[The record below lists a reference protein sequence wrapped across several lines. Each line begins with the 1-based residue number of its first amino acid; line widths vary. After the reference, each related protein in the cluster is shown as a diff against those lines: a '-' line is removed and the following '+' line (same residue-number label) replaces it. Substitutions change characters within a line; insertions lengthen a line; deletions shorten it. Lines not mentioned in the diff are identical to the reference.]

1 MAPNPRDRMASCAR
15 STPSPPPR
23 CSPFLGLSGCG
34 YHTLGAAT
42 HLPPDVKTLAV
53 PVFATRT
60 DSNGTETALTQAV
73 VREFITRTRFRV
85 TTDSGADADA
95 VLHGTILKQTVT
107 PLTYNAATQQSS
119 SFVITIVASVSLTAH
134 DGRVLYENKN
144 YVLPRAIPVHHRPA
158 DLYSGGSGSHPAAFA
173 RVCAAA
179 CGRYPGRALTSRR
192 HQSDSKAKNATRF
205 GQFPNFCPVFRAGV
219 FPRRTVFWSRMISA
233 LHGHEAA
240 TVSGARWGAG
250 FAAAGRFVAEIEA
263 AQAGTG
269 KLRPGYALLGDEAFL
284 LDRCRAAVLKAF
296 VPDELRD
303 FSLSDL
309 DLASTS
315 IFEVL
320 DRAQTPSLMAPF
332 QVIFV
337 RNVRQLYTRGAKKD
351 EFAALD
357 RYFQSPNPQALLL
370 FVADFI
376 RIPADARRMEMDD
389 KNRNERLKETLGE
402 HCGMVE
408 LARVSEEDA
417 MRWAAATAQQAGSR
431 LEPDAAR
438 ELVDAL
444 GADMMLVA
452 SELEKLLLY
461 ASGRGKITLG
471 DVETMVL
478 AAKQR
483 SLYELTDAISAHD
496 RVRALALLQGLLNS
510 SDAGEDAAIG
520 HLYMLARTFRQM
532 LVILEKN
539 VRDSRAIWQALWQGF
554 RMPPFAADDLIR
566 QARRYKSRRELTRA
580 LRLVARADLE
590 LRSSPP
596 DKRLVLERLIYE
608 LASEPKPA
616 APAWISPQLSFE
628 S

>member
-1 MAPNPRDRMASCAR
+1 M
-15 STPSPPPR
+15 
-23 CSPFLGLSGCG
+23 
-34 YHTLGAAT
+34 
-42 HLPPDVKTLAV
+42 
-53 PVFATRT
+53 
-60 DSNGTETALTQAV
+60 
-73 VREFITRTRFRV
+73 
-85 TTDSGADADA
+85 
-95 VLHGTILKQTVT
+95 
-107 PLTYNAATQQSS
+107 
-119 SFVITIVASVSLTAH
+119 
-134 DGRVLYENKN
+134 
-144 YVLPRAIPVHHRPA
+144 
-158 DLYSGGSGSHPAAFA
+158 
-173 RVCAAA
+173 
-179 CGRYPGRALTSRR
+179 
-192 HQSDSKAKNATRF
+192 
-205 GQFPNFCPVFRAGV
+205 
-219 FPRRTVFWSRMISA
+219 
-233 LHGHEAA
+233 
-240 TVSGARWGAG
+240 SGARWGAG

-269 KLRPGYALLGDEAFL
+269 KLRPGYVFAGDEVFL

-296 VPDELRD
+296 VPNELRD
-303 FSLSDL
+303 FCLSDL

-351 EFAALD
+351 EFASLD
-357 RYFQSPNPQALLL
+357 RYFRSPNPQALLL
-370 FVADFI
+370 FVADFL
-376 RIPADARRMEMDD
+376 RIPSDLRRMEMDD
-389 KNRNERLKETLGE
+389 KNRFERLSETLGE

-408 LARVSEEDA
+408 LARVNDEEA
-417 MRWAAATAQQAGSR
+417 MRWTVATAQEAGVR
-431 LEPDAAR
+431 MDPDAAR

-444 GADMMLVA
+444 GADMMMIA
-452 SELEKLLLY
+452 SEMEKLLLY
-461 ASGRGKITLG
+461 TLGCGRITLG

-483 SLYELTDAISAHD
+483 SLYELTDAISARD
-496 RVRALALLQGLLNS
+496 RVRALALLHGLLNS

-566 QARRYKSRRELTRA
+566 QARRYKSRRDLTRA

-596 DKRLVLERLIYE
+596 DKRLVLERLVYE

-616 APAWISPQLSFE
+616 SPLFASSQLSFE
-628 S
+628 G

>member
-1 MAPNPRDRMASCAR
+1 
-15 STPSPPPR
+15 
-23 CSPFLGLSGCG
+23 
-34 YHTLGAAT
+34 
-42 HLPPDVKTLAV
+42 V
-53 PVFATRT
+53 
-60 DSNGTETALTQAV
+60 
-73 VREFITRTRFRV
+73 
-85 TTDSGADADA
+85 
-95 VLHGTILKQTVT
+95 
-107 PLTYNAATQQSS
+107 
-119 SFVITIVASVSLTAH
+119 
-134 DGRVLYENKN
+134 
-144 YVLPRAIPVHHRPA
+144 
-158 DLYSGGSGSHPAAFA
+158 
-173 RVCAAA
+173 
-179 CGRYPGRALTSRR
+179 
-192 HQSDSKAKNATRF
+192 
-205 GQFPNFCPVFRAGV
+205 
-219 FPRRTVFWSRMISA
+219 
-233 LHGHEAA
+233 
-240 TVSGARWGAG
+240 
-250 FAAAGRFVAEIEA
+250 GRFVAEIEA
-263 AQAGTG
+263 AEAGTG
-269 KLRPGYALLGDEAFL
+269 KLRPGYVLAGDEIFL

-296 VPDELRD
+296 VPPELRD
-303 FSLSDL
+303 FCLSDL
-309 DLASTS
+309 DLTSTS

-357 RYFQSPNPQALLL
+357 RYFKSPNPQAMLL
-370 FVADFI
+370 FIADFL
-376 RIPADARRMEMDD
+376 RIPADTRRMELDD
-389 KNRNERLKETLGE
+389 KNRFERLTETLGA

-417 MRWAAATAQQAGSR
+417 MRWATAKAQESGLR
-431 LEPDAAR
+431 LEPNAAR

-444 GADMMLVA
+444 GADMMLVS

-461 ASGRGKITLG
+461 TSGRGRITLG

-478 AAKQR
+478 SAKQR
-483 SLYELTDAISAHD
+483 TLYELTDAISAHD

-596 DKRLVLERLIYE
+596 DKRLVLERLVYE
-608 LASEPKPA
+608 LASEPKPSA
-616 APAWISPQLSFE
+616 AVWATTQLSFE
-628 S
+628 T

>member
-1 MAPNPRDRMASCAR
+1 MS
-15 STPSPPPR
+15 
-23 CSPFLGLSGCG
+23 GL
-34 YHTLGAAT
+34 
-42 HLPPDVKTLAV
+42 
-53 PVFATRT
+53 
-60 DSNGTETALTQAV
+60 
-73 VREFITRTRFRV
+73 
-85 TTDSGADADA
+85 
-95 VLHGTILKQTVT
+95 
-107 PLTYNAATQQSS
+107 
-119 SFVITIVASVSLTAH
+119 
-134 DGRVLYENKN
+134 
-144 YVLPRAIPVHHRPA
+144 
-158 DLYSGGSGSHPAAFA
+158 
-173 RVCAAA
+173 
-179 CGRYPGRALTSRR
+179 
-192 HQSDSKAKNATRF
+192 
-205 GQFPNFCPVFRAGV
+205 
-219 FPRRTVFWSRMISA
+219 
-233 LHGHEAA
+233 
-240 TVSGARWGAG
+240 RWGAG
-250 FAAAGRFVAEIEA
+250 FSSVACFIAEIEA
-263 AQAGTG
+263 AEAGTG
-269 KLRPGYALLGDEAFL
+269 KLRPGYVLAGDEIFL

-296 VPDELRD
+296 VPPDSQD
-303 FSLSDL
+303 FCLSDL
-309 DLASTS
+309 DLTSSS

-320 DRAQTPSLMAPF
+320 DRAQSPSLMAPF

-370 FVADFI
+370 FIADFI
-376 RIPADARRMEMDD
+376 RIPPDTRRMELDD
-389 KNRNERLKETLGE
+389 KNRFERLTETLGA

-417 MRWAAATAQQAGSR
+417 MRWAVAKAQESGLR

-438 ELVDAL
+438 ELVDSL
-444 GADMMLVA
+444 GADMMLVS

-461 ASGRGKITLG
+461 TAGRGRITLG

-478 AAKQR
+478 SAKQR
-483 SLYELTDAISAHD
+483 TLYELTDAISAHD
-496 RVRALALLQGLLNS
+496 RARALALLQGLLNS

-596 DKRLVLERLIYE
+596 DKRLVIERLVYE
-608 LASEPKPA
+608 LASEPKPS
-616 APAWISPQLSFE
+616 AP
-628 S
+628 